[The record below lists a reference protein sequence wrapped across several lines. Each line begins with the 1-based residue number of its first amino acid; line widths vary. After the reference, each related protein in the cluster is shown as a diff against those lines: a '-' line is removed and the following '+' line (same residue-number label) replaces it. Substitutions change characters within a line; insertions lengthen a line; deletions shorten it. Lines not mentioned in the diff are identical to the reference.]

1 MTRVNVF
8 QSHAGSIEACFF
20 ATARNSVMCR
30 FQSHAGSIEAGGVGR
45 GVGSGRLF
53 QSHAG
58 SIEAY
63 NSRKHPTWRGRVS
76 IPRWFD

>member
-1 MTRVNVF
+1 M
-8 QSHAGSIEACFF
+8 
-20 ATARNSVMCR
+20 
-30 FQSHAGSIEAGGVGR
+30 
-45 GVGSGRLF
+45 F

-63 NSRKHPTWRGRVS
+63 NRSLMNLIKTLRFQSHAGSIEARQRPQGLCVEGTFQSHAGSIEARLDYAHCLYAFSVS